1 MNTVTIVRGLLE
13 AHDTIKAGGKT
24 PWLVLNGDAV
34 AAVFPARGQARDF
47 KEANGGRV
55 VKADEVGFAQDPTE
69 MAEREAHNAQ
79 IAQDADD
86 IAAALAKDEG
96 AAEPAVAPKE
106 AKAKPE
112 VLHES
117 SIVRPC
123 KRVFAIAD
131 EMLETHPGAK
141 RKDVLERCVA
151 EGIAYYTAR
160 TQYQQWL
167 SVRKE
172 MAEREAT
179 QAAKAKA

>member
-1 MNTVTIVRGLLE
+1 MNTYTITRGLLQ
-13 AHDTIKAGGKT
+13 AHDEIKAAGKT
-24 PWLVLNGDAV
+24 PWVVVNETSVVAV
-34 AAVFPARGQARDF
+34 YPTRTLARTSGL
-47 KEANGGRV
+47 GGRV
-55 VKADEVGFAQDPTE
+55 CKADEIGYAQDPTE
-69 MAEREAHNAQ
+69 MAEREAQAAQ
-79 IAQDADD
+79 IAQDAND

-96 AAEPAVAPKE
+96 VEPPAAPKVE
-106 AKAKPE
+106 KLKAE

-117 SIVRPC
+117 SIERPC

-131 EMLETHPGAK
+131 DMLTSHPGAK

-172 MAEREAT
+172 MAEREAAM
-179 QAAKAKA
+179 AAKAATK